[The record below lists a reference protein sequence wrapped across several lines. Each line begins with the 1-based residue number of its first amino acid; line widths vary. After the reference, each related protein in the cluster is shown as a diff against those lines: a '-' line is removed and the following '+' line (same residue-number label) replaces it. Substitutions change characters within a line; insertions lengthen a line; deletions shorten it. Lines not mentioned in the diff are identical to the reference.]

1 MCTFIVH
8 NHAESLLADR
18 VNAVEHPRPK
28 RPFAHTAIA
37 VLGLTLFFASYF
49 VLFQP
54 AELPPTKEISGHVV
68 ITAENAYIQKT
79 STGTYGLWVDNS
91 FFGTVPE
98 EAIKNPPLNQLP
110 IRIEEG

>member
-1 MCTFIVH
+1 M
-8 NHAESLLADR
+8 
-18 VNAVEHPRPK
+18 
-28 RPFAHTAIA
+28 
-37 VLGLTLFFASYF
+37 FFASYYVQF
-49 VLFQP
+49 PP
-54 AELPPTKEISGHVV
+54 AARPRTNESGGHVV